1 MTFLFSVDVSVSF
14 VRSSYSY
21 NENHGTVNDIQVQ
34 LSNLIA
40 QDLSVNIGG
49 GEINKYCSLLDY

>member
-34 LSNLIA
+34 LSNPIA
-40 QDLSVNIGG
+40 QDLSVNVGG